1 MRENVSLELQRQ
13 RAGEVLLMIGTC
25 RNKERKKQGRN
36 REEEGKGRGQREG
49 RERGKER
56 RWRGI
61 EKEERREG
69 RNTLAKSPNLE
80 KRSNKS
86 L

>member
-1 MRENVSLELQRQ
+1 M
-13 RAGEVLLMIGTC
+13 MIGTC

-36 REEEGKGRGQREG
+36 REEEGKGRGQREGRERGKERG